1 MYRVVRSFGEFAL
14 LASILPMMNTFPGI
28 ALNRVALNS
37 AVMYAYGWGGV
48 WQVSCAAELSSD

>member
-14 LASILPMMNTFPGI
+14 LESILPTMNTFPGI
-28 ALNRVALNS
+28 ALNRSALNS
-37 AVMYAYGWGGV
+37 AVTYAYGWSGV